1 MNSDEKEKDR
11 EIKNLKRQ
19 IEDLTEENAG
29 LKSKIIKEYIPLCTQ
44 RKIDLDLL
52 KNRLKSIEDS
62 NKKDG
67 LQSENS

>member
-1 MNSDEKEKDR
+1 MNSDEKDI
-11 EIKNLKRQ
+11 EIKRLKRQ
-19 IEDLTEENAG
+19 LEDVIEENNN

-52 KNRLKSIEDS
+52 KNRLKSIEES

-67 LQSENS
+67 LQSENT